1 MPNGNHDP
9 LVFRL
14 SQILIKLNNGEK
26 LYRDSLA
33 GEFGVTIRTIQR
45 DLNVRLAYLP
55 IEKEGTSYWLDPIYL
70 GKITLKDVRHF
81 SELAGV
87 AGLFPSLSTD
97 FLRELFDSRIQS
109 PILIKGHHY
118 ENLSDRNKEFQLLK
132 KAISSNQCINFNYK
146 KDSIKPYT
154 GVEPYKLINSKGIWY
169 LAGKHDE
176 KVKTFSFSKI
186 GKIQLQN
193 QFFEADPAIE
203 NTLKQEDGIW
213 LNNNKLDVLLKIS
226 QKAADYFKRRALIDN
241 QVIEEELSSGE
252 LIISAKIGHPDQIIP
267 IIRYWIPHI
276 TVLSPATIKEKVEQS
291 LHQYLNSLHP
301 L

>member
-14 SQILIKLNNGEK
+14 SQILIKLNNGEN

-33 GEFGVTIRTIQR
+33 GEFRVTIRTIQR

-55 IEKEGTSYWLDPIYL
+55 VEKERTSYWLDPIYL

-97 FLRELFDSRIQS
+97 FLREIFDSRIQS

-132 KAISSNQCINFNYK
+132 KSISSNQYINFNYK
-146 KDSIKPYT
+146 KDNIKPHT
-154 GVEPYKLINSKGIWY
+154 CVEPYKLINNKGIWY
-169 LAGKHDE
+169 LAGNHDE

-186 GKIQLQN
+186 GQIQLQN
-193 QFFEADPAIE
+193 QFF
-203 NTLKQEDGIW
+203 
-213 LNNNKLDVLLKIS
+213 
-226 QKAADYFKRRALIDN
+226 
-241 QVIEEELSSGE
+241 
-252 LIISAKIGHPDQIIP
+252 
-267 IIRYWIPHI
+267 
-276 TVLSPATIKEKVEQS
+276 
-291 LHQYLNSLHP
+291 
-301 L
+301 